1 MSAPAPAAAA
11 PHERAMRA
19 NIQRFYVFQFFV
31 HFQPW
36 LPIWAV
42 YLQKDHDL
50 SLFLLGAFDAPFW
63 ILWILLEV
71 PTGAVADRWGR
82 KVSLSYGAAVYAIA
96 VTVFGLAGNLPVLL
110 GSYIIFAVAFTLFS
124 GADAAFV
131 YDSLRARGR
140 EGDYQRIWGRM
151 EGVSI
156 AGGILGLLL
165 GAPLAHFT
173 TLSTPIVVSGALGAI
188 AWLATLTFREPPRLD
203 AGERRQSYL
212 RDVREAAGIAFRQPA
227 VRAMLLLSAAVMGVG
242 TSVVFLEQPF
252 LRGHGVPVGFFG
264 LILAPGQLLAIAAAV
279 LSYRATRALGITR
292 MVLFMPLPVLVTAAG
307 MGMIDHVAAFAFYP
321 ITTAGLAL
329 IFPLVSDYL
338 NRRIP
343 SSHRATVLS
352 IHQMIFSVIIAV
364 VEVLILWVGDAF
376 GLPAAYRVAI
386 PIMIVLGAPLFA
398 VWLREHRREVLP
410 DPEPDAA
417 PDEPGEAVEPAPAGD
432 SSPAG

>member
-1 MSAPAPAAAA
+1 MSAPEPAAAA

-19 NIQRFYVFQFFV
+19 NIRRFYVFQFFV
-31 HFQPW
+31 HFQLW

-42 YLQKDHDL
+42 YLLEERGL

-173 TLSTPIVVSGALGAI
+173 TLSVPIVASGALGAV
-188 AWLATLTFREPPRLD
+188 AWLTTLTFREPPRLD
-203 AGERRQSYL
+203 AGERQQSYL
-212 RDVREAAGIAFRQPA
+212 QGVREAFGIAFRQPA

-252 LRGHGVPVGFFG
+252 LRDHGVPVGFFG
-264 LILAPGQLLAIAAAV
+264 LILAPGQLVAIAAAV
-279 LSYRATRALGITR
+279 LSYRATRTLGLPRMAL
-292 MVLFMPLPVLVTAAG
+292 LMPLPVLVTAAG
-307 MGMIDHVAAFAFYP
+307 LGAIDHVAAFAFYP

-364 VEVLILWVGDAF
+364 VEVLILWVGDDF
-376 GLPAAYRVAI
+376 GLPAAYRVAGAV
-386 PIMIVLGAPLFA
+386 MVTLAAPLFV

-410 DPEPDAA
+410 PA
-417 PDEPGEAVEPAPAGD
+417 EPAESAAEPVAPPA
-432 SSPAG
+432 SAPSPEGME